1 MELGRQSVVT
11 KLNAGSRMVTFCG
24 CGGLR
29 AKDRVW
35 QMDLMLRLCQGRLS
49 EIVRPRLV
57 GTGLIDTDRTM
68 RGLGIYRKAA
78 DSMNA
83 LSPGMRGIVDAY
95 AAGVNA
101 WLGKEDQQFGLELTV
116 IKLLSGGRYRP

>member
-1 MELGRQSVVT
+1 
-11 KLNAGSRMVTFCG
+11 
-24 CGGLR
+24 
-29 AKDRVW
+29 
-35 QMDLMLRLCQGRLS
+35 
-49 EIVRPRLV
+49 
-57 GTGLIDTDRTM
+57 M

-101 WLGKEDQQFGLELTV
+101 WLAKDDQQFGLELTI
-116 IKLLSGGRYRP
+116 IKLLSGGRYRPEPWQPADSLVWAKLMALGLDGNWRAELLRLRLARKIGDDGVKFLIAPARRQPRCRPCRWPARR